1 MGVSTTACPETSAY
15 ASEGEPVSRTTENRA
30 QESRTAASCRTMYI
44 PLQLS
49 CLHNGG
55 GCYQRYAWFQDVSG
69 AVVGRSRNEGTRYQA
84 GAKPDDG
91 RRSRPRTPA
100 RLFMIRAPARAAR
113 PVQTSG

>member
-1 MGVSTTACPETSAY
+1 
-15 ASEGEPVSRTTENRA
+15 
-30 QESRTAASCRTMYI
+30 MYI

-55 GCYQRYAWFQDVSG
+55 GCYQRFAWFQDVSG
-69 AVVGRSRNEGTRYQA
+69 AVMGRSRREGTRYQA
-84 GAKPDDG
+84 GAKPEDG
-91 RRSRPRTPA
+91 RGSRPRAPA